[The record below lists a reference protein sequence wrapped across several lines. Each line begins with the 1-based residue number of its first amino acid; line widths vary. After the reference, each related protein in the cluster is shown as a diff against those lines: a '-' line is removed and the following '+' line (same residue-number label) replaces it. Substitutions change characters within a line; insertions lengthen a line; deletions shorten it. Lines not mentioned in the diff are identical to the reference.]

1 MNKKGF
7 TLTEI
12 LIVIVIGIT
21 LVALIVPRALRA
33 IAQSNYLADQQ
44 NMKTIDEALML
55 CFADT
60 RDWSKCPAA
69 ALSDL
74 TPKYLKAVPTNP
86 CVGGDTYGSAAV
98 PVAVGVAGHEA
109 TNSAPCAKPS

>member
-1 MNKKGF
+1 MNKKAF

-44 NMKTIDEALML
+44 NMQTIDEAMML

-60 RDWSKCPAA
+60 HNWAACPAA
-69 ALSDL
+69 ALTEL
-74 TPKYLKAVPTNP
+74 VPKYLKAVPAHP
-86 CVGGDTYGSAAV
+86 CGGTYGFGTPAGI
-98 PVAVGVAGHEA
+98 GVAGHET
-109 TNSAPCAKPS
+109 TNTGACTKPS